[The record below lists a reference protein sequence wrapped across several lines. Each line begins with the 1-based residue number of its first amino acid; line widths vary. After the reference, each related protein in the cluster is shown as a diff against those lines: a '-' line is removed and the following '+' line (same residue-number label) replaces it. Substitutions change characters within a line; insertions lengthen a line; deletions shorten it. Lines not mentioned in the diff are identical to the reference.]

1 MKNRTLKVLLIGD
14 HEDDIIIMRDLLDDI
29 EDRDFRLEWI
39 SDYSAA
45 LEKVQHN
52 EYDVCLTEYRL
63 GERDGLELFL
73 AAQDGGCR
81 TPFILFTGQVN
92 KEVDVEAMQAGV
104 ADFLV
109 KGEITGPLLDR
120 SIRYAIE
127 RKRVKEKL
135 ADAAERLTQLAQ
147 YDDLTGLPNRS
158 LFRERLDRA
167 LARSR
172 RNNTMIALMFL
183 DLDRFKAV
191 NDTLGHDVGD
201 NLLNAVGKRLRR
213 CLREVDTVAR
223 WGGDEFTVILE
234 DVAQIKGVSVVA
246 QRLIDALTPSF
257 ELGEHELFATTSIGI
272 AVYPS
277 CGKDA
282 ETLTKN
288 ADTAMYRAKAQGRN
302 NYQFYIDEMNARAN
316 ERLHMENKLRRAL
329 EREEFLL
336 HYQPII
342 ELGSDRVIG
351 AEALLRW
358 QNAGE
363 LISPADFIPL
373 LEETGLIVPVGEWVL
388 HAACTQNQAWRKCGL
403 PSLRM
408 SVNLSARQFQGHNLA
423 RMVEHT
429 LEETGLDPRML
440 VLEITEGIVMED
452 SQYSSDALAEA
463 GAMGIGIAMD
473 DFGTG
478 YSSLSYLKRFP
489 IDVLKIDRSFIRD
502 ITDDPDD
509 AAIVEAIIA
518 MAQRLRLRV
527 VAEGVETQ
535 SQLDFLASHGC
546 HAVQGFLLGR
556 PMPAETF
563 AAWFE
568 ERLASPA
575 KGAA

>member
-1 MKNRTLKVLLIGD
+1 MDNRTLNVLLID
-14 HEDDIIIMRDLLDDI
+14 DDEDDFIMTRDLLEDI
-29 EDRDFRLEWI
+29 EDRHFQLEWARG
-39 SDYSAA
+39 YSHA
-45 LEKVQHN
+45 LEKVQRN
-52 EYDVCLTEYRL
+52 DYDVCLVDYRL
-63 GERDGLELFL
+63 GEYNGLQLL
-73 AAQDGGCR
+73 VAAQDSGCR
-81 TPFILFTGQVN
+81 TPFILFTGQTN
-92 KEVDVEAMQAGV
+92 KEIDVEAMKAGA

-109 KGEITGPLLDR
+109 KGEITGPLLER

-127 RKRVKEKL
+127 RKRVEDKL
-135 ADAAERLTQLAQ
+135 AEAAERLAQLAQ

-172 RNNTMIALMFL
+172 RNNSMIALMFL

-201 NLLNAVGKRLRR
+201 HLLKAVAKRLRR

-234 DVAQIKGVSVVA
+234 DIPEIRGVSIVAQK
-246 QRLIDALTPSF
+246 LIDALAPPF
-257 ELGEHELFATTSIGI
+257 ELREHELFATTSIGI

-277 CGKDA
+277 CGEDA
-282 ETLTKN
+282 EILTKN

-302 NYQFYIDEMNARAN
+302 NYQFYIDEMNAHAN

-342 ELGSDRVIG
+342 ELGSDTVIG

-358 QNAGE
+358 QNADE

-388 HAACTQNQAWRKCGL
+388 NAACTQNQAWRKSGL
-403 PSLRM
+403 PRLRM

-423 RMVEHT
+423 RTVRRT
-429 LEETGLDPRML
+429 VEETGLDPQML
-440 VLEITEGIVMED
+440 VLEITEGIIMED

-463 GAMGIGIAMD
+463 GAMGIEIAMD

-509 AAIVEAIIA
+509 ATIVKAIIA
-518 MAQRLRLRV
+518 MARSLRIKV

-535 SQLDFLASHGC
+535 NQLDFLGDHGC

-556 PMPAETF
+556 PMPAEVF
-563 AAWFE
+563 ATWFK
-568 ERLASPA
+568 ERLTLPT